1 VSPVAAQ
8 GPPDLSVE
16 GHGGL
21 AVPGSQV
28 TFHLRLLNWTEDIIP
43 DGAIT
48 HTLPAGF
55 NYVPGS
61 ALVTVGGWPIT
72 HTNPISQMGE
82 AGQVLTWRS
91 FQLPAAGHTAHNPYG
106 VHTFVQDLCLPE
118 FIGFQLDQA
127 LALVGSGG
135 YVTQLFYRITPQTL
149 GPDPCAIAFVNAAY
163 DRNLVP
169 ILRLQGM
176 WNPVGFWEKPDPG
189 PNGDYTQIATAFAR
203 YVEGLP
209 RRNTHPLYV
218 SIWNEPD
225 LWVEWSGA
233 PNAYEYGRF
242 FVAVSKAIRRLNDP
256 RIRILNGA
264 VTPANRTFI
273 RRLMTVPGFVTAFD
287 AWASHCYPY
296 NHPPWYNIHRRTAR
310 YGNTVIDCYIE
321 ERDVIARYGERTG
334 LKFVVTETGHGLGDN
349 LYAFEGFSRITES
362 NRATYM
368 ASAFKD
374 YWLKWPEVI
383 AVTPFELGDPWSGW
397 QWLDWIDYTLSL
409 EPFHFSYTPHLQ
421 YNTVAALD
429 KPRGATV
436 PHSFEVTFRAGLA
449 DDLAFGVYTS
459 DLTGSAGGATAVLT
473 QTASVR
479 VVAHLEYTYLPLIG
493 GASLDKG
500 VWYGQVS
507 ADGPIS
513 RLQQG
518 VEHPPG
524 TGYLQGASTDGA
536 IRPTHFLGSSS
547 GLSIREDR
555 TAGGIN
561 YSFDAEEPELL
572 MLERGGIRAYVGLAG
587 GGLAVLNL
595 RDLVMEERIP
605 LGSELVALS
614 PGPTAGTL
622 YGALSGGDVIL
633 VDTAQGELSARA
645 VGLDRP
651 SSLVFDP
658 LRGDLLVADAGQ
670 GKIIRFEG
678 NLSARLATYLLD
690 ASPDR
695 ILLDGVDRR
704 LYVMLPGVG
713 RVLALDADTLR
724 PVAEANLVG
733 GPLIEMAL
741 DATRGR
747 VYVLSALSP
756 RYRGIFVLGAD
767 DLTPLALVA
776 GSPIT
781 PLQQATALTLSRD
794 GQLLVGE
801 GDWLY
806 SISSEDFTIVNQVGL
821 GHPVVRG
828 GLVSDRISGR
838 ITWIGAG
845 GVFTQIVSNK

>member
-1 VSPVAAQ
+1 
-8 GPPDLSVE
+8 
-16 GHGGL
+16 
-21 AVPGSQV
+21 
-28 TFHLRLLNWTEDIIP
+28 LNWTENIIP

-72 HTNPISQMGE
+72 HTDPISQAGV
-82 AGQVLTWRS
+82 AGQELTWRF

-118 FIGFQLDQA
+118 FIDFQLDQA

-149 GPDPCAIAFVNAAY
+149 GPDPCAVAFVNAAY

-189 PNGDYTQIATAFAR
+189 PNDDYAQIAAAFAR
-203 YVEGLP
+203 YVDGLP

-242 FVAVSKAIRRLNDP
+242 FVAVSKAIRSLNDS

-321 ERDVIARYGERTG
+321 ERDVIARYGGRTG

-349 LYAFEGFSRITES
+349 LYAFEGFPRITES
-362 NRATYM
+362 NRAAYI

-374 YWLKWPEVI
+374 YWSKWPEVI

-409 EPFHFSYTPHLQ
+409 DPFHFSYTPHLQ
-421 YNTVAALD
+421 YNTVVALD
-429 KPRGATV
+429 KPRGAPV

-449 DDLAFGVYTS
+449 DDLAFGIYTS
-459 DLTGSAGGATAVLT
+459 DLTGSAGGATVALT
-473 QTASVR
+473 QTAQVR

-493 GASLDKG
+493 GASPNEG
-500 VWYGQVS
+500 VWYGQVPS
-507 ADGPIS
+507 GHRVPADGPIS
-513 RLQQG
+513 RLPER
-518 VEHPPG
+518 VEHPPDA
-524 TGYLQGASTDGA
+524 GYLQGAGRDGA
-536 IRPTHFLGSSS
+536 IRPTHFLGGRS
-547 GLSIREDR
+547 GLSVGEDR
-555 TAGGIN
+555 TAVGVT
-561 YSFDAEEPELL
+561 YTFDAEEPELL
-572 MLERGGIRAYVGLAG
+572 ALESGGVRAYVGLAG
-587 GGLAVLNL
+587 GSLAVLNL
-595 RDLVMEERIP
+595 RDLDMEEHMP
-605 LGSELVALS
+605 LGSELMAVS

-633 VDTAQGELSARA
+633 VDTARGELSARA
-645 VGLDRP
+645 VGLGRP
-651 SSLVFDP
+651 SSLLFDP

-695 ILLDGVDRR
+695 ILLDRVDRR

-713 RVLALDADTLR
+713 RVLALDADTLL
-724 PVAEANLVG
+724 PVAEAKLVG

-756 RYRGIFVLGAD
+756 RYRGIFVLSAD
-767 DLTPLALVA
+767 DLSLQALVA

-781 PLQQATALTLSRD
+781 PLQQATALTLSPD

-801 GDWLY
+801 GNRLY
-806 SISSEDFTIVNQVGL
+806 WFSSEDFTIISQVVL
-821 GHPVVRG
+821 EHPVARG
-828 GLVSDRISGR
+828 GLASDPATGWV
-838 ITWIGAG
+838 TWIGPG
-845 GVFTQIVSNK
+845 GVFTQVVP